1 MLPAFTK
8 LFLTGINAQQ
18 DMWYLWAMIGCAAL
32 TIGIPLFLVYKVD
45 KRKKTA
51 HDRKFRI
58 GRFSKMK
65 KDEDSKS

>member
-1 MLPAFTK
+1 
-8 LFLTGINAQQ
+8 
-18 DMWYLWAMIGCAAL
+18 MWYLWAMIGCAAL